1 MTGLNNIIGEI
12 DTDAS
17 SAAEQKIADAEKKA
31 QEILSDAKSEC
42 DRIKKE
48 ADDKE
53 KAAEQGREER
63 LASSI
68 DLAKRTSVLKA
79 KQELI
84 AAVIQKAYEKVQSED
99 TEAYFVLM
107 EKLIRK
113 FAQPSSGEAYFSR
126 TDLERMP
133 ADFESRMHQAAQD
146 MGGSLQL
153 MRAGKNI
160 PDGFILVYGDIEEN
174 CTLDALFSADTD
186 EMQDKVQKVLFG

>member
-1 MTGLNNIIGEI
+1 
-12 DTDAS
+12 
-17 SAAEQKIADAEKKA
+17 
-31 QEILSDAKSEC
+31 
-42 DRIKKE
+42 
-48 ADDKE
+48 
-53 KAAEQGREER
+53 
-63 LASSI
+63 
-68 DLAKRTSVLKA
+68 
-79 KQELI
+79 
-84 AAVIQKAYEKVQSED
+84 
-99 TEAYFVLM
+99 M

-174 CTLDALFSADTD
+174 CTLEALFSADTD